1 MFVGRIA
8 MIVTATCAVIGAAAF
23 VGIFLLT
30 IAGGSEYLEFILA
43 MVFFTMF
50 LIGSYWWIVLGPGR
64 RL

>member
-1 MFVGRIA
+1 MFVSRVA
-8 MIVTATCAVIGAAAF
+8 KIVTATCAVIGAAAF
-23 VGIFLLT
+23 VGIFFLT